1 MKTVRLSEEERTRLS
16 GFKTPK
22 RSLQWMATRC
32 LLQSI
37 EPDSSSLIV
46 YNHLGKPHLANDNR
60 LISLS
65 HSDRY
70 AAVQLCHS
78 GYCGVDIQQRE
89 ERMTRLAD
97 KFLHRE
103 EYDFINNEHRLLYLN
118 LIWTMKEAIFK
129 HFGSGLAFGA
139 QILIHPFDIM
149 LYTEVFATV
158 LHSGK
163 EHIMAL
169 RWHEIGNCYLA
180 YLC

>member
-1 MKTVRLSEEERTRLS
+1 MEKVRLSEEERTRLS

-32 LLQSI
+32 LLQNVAS
-37 EPDSSSLIV
+37 DSSPLIA
-46 YNHLGKPHLANDNR
+46 YNELGKPHLANDNR

-65 HSDRY
+65 HTDRY

-103 EYDFINNEHRLLYLN
+103 EYDFVNNEHRLLYLN

-129 HFGSGLAFGA
+129 HFGSDLAFGA
-139 QILIHPFDIM
+139 QIHIHPFDIT
-149 LYTEVFATV
+149 LDNEAVTTV

-163 EHIMAL
+163 KHRITL
-169 RWHEIGNCYLA
+169 RWHEISNCYLA

>member
-1 MKTVRLSEEERTRLS
+1 MEAVQLSTDEITRLS
-16 GFKTPK
+16 GFKTRK

-37 EPDSSSLIV
+37 EQNSSPFIA
-46 YNHLGKPHLANDNR
+46 YNEHGKPHLANDRR

-70 AAVQLCHS
+70 AAVQLCRA

-89 ERMTRLAD
+89 DRMTRLAD
-97 KFLHRE
+97 KFLHRD
-103 EYDFINNEHRLLYLN
+103 EYDFINNHHRLLYLN
-118 LIWTMKEAIFK
+118 LIWAMKEAIFK
-129 HFGSGLAFGA
+129 HFGSDLAFGT
-139 QILIHPFDIM
+139 QIIIHPFDIVCD
-149 LYTEVFATV
+149 TEVSATASHQGQTHTMV
-158 LHSGK
+158 
-163 EHIMAL
+163 L